1 MISIQHSARRI
12 NIFFQSAGLAPW
24 QRQNPFQIVPHHR
37 RLSAHRA
44 HIPQLFKLSLA
55 FFQRGFRHFCVFQL
69 GFNLIQLVNAIF
81 IFAQFL
87 LNGLHLLVQII
98 FTLGL
103 FHLPFDPVT
112 HPLFHLQCADFAF
125 HIAKHPLKPYMD
137 IEIFKKLLL
146 FGNLD
151 SQMRGDHVGNFVGFV
166 DLLNRVQH
174 F

>member
-1 MISIQHSARRI
+1 MVSIQHGACRI
-12 NIFFQSAGLAPW
+12 NIFFQPAGLAPW

-37 RLSAHRA
+37 RFSTHRP
-44 HIPQLFKLSLA
+44 HIPQLFQLSLA
-55 FFQRGFRHFCVFQL
+55 FFQRGFRHFCGFQL

-81 IFAQFL
+81 VFAQFL
-87 LNGLHLLVQII
+87 LDGFHLFVQII

-112 HPLFHLQCADFAF
+112 NALFHLQCANFTF
-125 HIAKHPLKPYMD
+125 HIAKHTLKPCMNV
-137 IEIFKKLLL
+137 EVFKKLLL
-146 FGNLD
+146 FGNFD
-151 SQMRGDHVGNFVGFV
+151 SQMRGNHVGNFVGFV